1 LLNAS
6 SQAISRSI
14 DPSVLDNV
22 RAHLASRVIGQRD
35 LIDSMLICLLS
46 QGHLLVEGMPG
57 LAKTTAVK
65 ALAEAIEGNF
75 HRIQFTPDLLPSDL
89 IGTDIYRHEKG
100 EFEFRPG
107 PLFHNILLADEV
119 NRAPAKVQ
127 SALLEAMGE
136 HQVTVGLQTYIM
148 PKLFMVLATQNP
160 IEQEG
165 TYHLPEAQL
174 DRFLMHVW
182 VDYPNRDEELAILEL
197 DSNQQL
203 HTPAPPARQ
212 LSQEEL
218 FGVRDD
224 AAKLYLD
231 PKLNNYI
238 VDLVQAS
245 RKPEAYDADL
255 KRWCRFGASP
265 RATIA
270 LARCA
275 RARAWLDG
283 DEFVAPHHIQA
294 VAPDVLRHRLLLTFE
309 GEAEGVTTTDFIKRL
324 LEVVAIP

>member
-1 LLNAS
+1 MDS
-6 SQAISRSI
+6 SALDSVRS
-14 DPSVLDNV
+14 
-22 RAHLASRVIGQRD
+22 HLATRIIGQRELVD
-35 LIDSMLICLLS
+35 TMLICLVS
-46 QGHLLVEGMPG
+46 EGHLLVEGMPG

-65 ALAEAIEGNF
+65 SLAEAIEGDY

-100 EFEFRPG
+100 EFEFRAG

-136 HQVTVGLQTYIM
+136 YQVTVGLKTYAM

-165 TYHLPEAQL
+165 TYNLPEAQL

-182 VDYPNRDEELAILEL
+182 VDYPNREEELAILAL
-197 DSNQQL
+197 DSQQQL
-203 HTPAPPARQ
+203 AAPAPPAEI
-212 LSQEEL
+212 LSQEQL
-218 FGVRDD
+218 FKVRED

-231 PKLNNYI
+231 PKLNDYI
-238 VDLVQAS
+238 VDLVQAT
-245 RKPEAYDADL
+245 RKPEAYDESL
-255 KRWCRFGASP
+255 KRWCRFGGSP

-275 RARAWLDG
+275 KARAWLDG

-294 VAPDVLRHRLLLTFE
+294 IAPDVLRHRILLTFE
-309 GEAEGVTTTDFIKRL
+309 GEAEGITSDAFVKRL